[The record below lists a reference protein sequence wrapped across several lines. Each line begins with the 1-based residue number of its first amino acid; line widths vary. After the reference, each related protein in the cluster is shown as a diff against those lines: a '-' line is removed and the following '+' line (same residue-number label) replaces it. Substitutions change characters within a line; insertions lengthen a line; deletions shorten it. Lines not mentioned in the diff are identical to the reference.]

1 MGGNSRKRNCRT
13 KSYCYEETANDYFI
27 EIISGMGLMLTNVEQ
42 LLPNPISAYCPILVE
57 ELVRAHPIRG
67 VYRQCNTS
75 GCILGGNMKDFN
87 AVLLGNGYINY
98 Y

>member
-1 MGGNSRKRNCRT
+1 MGGNSWKRNCRT
-13 KSYCYEETANDYFI
+13 KLYRCEETANDYFMK
-27 EIISGMGLMLTNVEQ
+27 IISGMGLMLRNVEQ

-57 ELVRAHPIRG
+57 ELVNPIKD

-75 GCILGGNMKDFN
+75 GCSLGGNMKGFN
-87 AVLLGNGYINY
+87 AVLLGRVYINY